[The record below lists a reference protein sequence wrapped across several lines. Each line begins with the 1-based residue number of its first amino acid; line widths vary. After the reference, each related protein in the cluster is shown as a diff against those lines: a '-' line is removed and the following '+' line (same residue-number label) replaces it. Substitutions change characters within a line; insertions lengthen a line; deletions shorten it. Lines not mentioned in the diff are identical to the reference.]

1 MSDEK
6 DQLKGFDQPFEDNP
20 LGEVLEELHPE
31 DATANA
37 AAYSPLEDILTVDM
51 DFPGSLPEPQAEVES
66 QEAAQIVAEPE
77 PDNEAEGEATEPSEA
92 VAYPPAEGDMPFEL
106 LYPENMPIDEVPL
119 EYLLGSGEGVFEAS
133 VRELVE
139 METEEVAFVEPE
151 PLPEPERLDEV
162 ISSIDDQLGT
172 PAEESAAVSV
182 ETVKTQK
189 LKAHQ
194 KYVIFSL
201 ADARYA
207 VPLRNVIEIAHR
219 PKTTV
224 LPHVPQWLL
233 GVTNRRGDILSV
245 VDLRAFLG
253 ITELNST
260 SPGRMLVVRTTNEE
274 MTTGLIVD
282 QVNKILDLPGDQVQK
297 PTAPVETKLAPFMLG
312 VCEYRDELL
321 AVLDLEPILL
331 SDEMR
336 QFEPV

>member
-20 LGEVLEELHPE
+20 LGEVLEELHTE
-31 DATANA
+31 DITGNA
-37 AAYSPLEDILTVDM
+37 AAYSPLEEILAVDM
-51 DFPGSLPEPQAEVES
+51 DFPGSLPVPQAQAENQAEDQSVVASKQSEQS
-66 QEAAQIVAEPE
+66 DEELTQSKEAQ
-77 PDNEAEGEATEPSEA
+77 
-92 VAYPPAEGDMPFEL
+92 AYPPAEGDMPFEL
-106 LYPENMPIDEVPL
+106 LYPENMPIDDVPL
-119 EYLLGSGEGVFEAS
+119 EYLLGNGEGAFEAS
-133 VRELVE
+133 VRAPVE
-139 METEEVAFVEPE
+139 MEPEEADFEEPE
-151 PLPEPERLDEV
+151 PMPETARLEEV
-162 ISSIDDQLGT
+162 ISSIDDQLET
-172 PAEESAAVSV
+172 SAEEAAVVSV
-182 ETVKTQK
+182 ETVKTQR

-207 VPLRNVIEIAHR
+207 VPLSNVIEIGHR

-224 LPHVPQWLL
+224 LPHVPDWLL

-245 VDLRAFLG
+245 VDLRTFLG
-253 ITELNST
+253 ITEMNST
-260 SPGRMLVVRTTNEE
+260 SPGRMLVVRTTNDE
-274 MTTGLIVD
+274 MTTALIVD
-282 QVNKILDLPGDQVQK
+282 QVNKILDLPADQVQK